1 MPVEGNFR
9 MIPVGSMIEYIGE
22 GSPFAPTKRPR
33 GVTTGIPYKNSNAH
47 DWWLVPVVLWNDI
60 SRLSPAGEYAVPE
73 EDLRMISTA

>member
-1 MPVEGNFR
+1 

-22 GSPFAPTKRPR
+22 VGSLRQTTKPPPR
-33 GVTTGIPYKNSNAH
+33 GVTIGIPYKNSDAH

-60 SRLSPAGEYAVPE
+60 NRLSPAGEYDIPQ

>member
-1 MPVEGNFR
+1 
-9 MIPVGSMIEYIGE
+9 MIPVGSMIEYIGA
-22 GSPFAPTKRPR
+22 GDALRAKAPR
-33 GVTTGIPYKNSNAH
+33 GITIGIPYQNSPDH